1 LSDTSGIDCQLTS
14 TQWKWIFSW
23 LVIHTTTTTTT
34 TLESSLTGTA
44 AVPIRIVDSYI
55 CGPIKIDRKKNTT
68 KSFCGLCAWIFTVG
82 RSAGRLSFA
91 AGYSRQ
97 KVCWMHNPKGI
108 EHFFFFFLGSPL
120 CRLARSIDEKQTATL
135 EKYNNNSVWNWNCVV
150 PTVVTFEGICVSI
163 GEKKWF
169 HDVIRCLLLSFLRGP
184 TRFSKAD
191 KYVPNNF
198 FYSSSEKFDISP
210 TRLTEIPPII
220 RHSLPLKSA
229 FKK

>member
-1 LSDTSGIDCQLTS
+1 MCLDFHGWSIG
-14 TQWKWIFSW
+14 
-23 LVIHTTTTTTT
+23 
-34 TLESSLTGTA
+34 GT
-44 AVPIRIVDSYI
+44 VVFCR
-55 CGPIKIDRKKNTT
+55 RLFTT
-68 KSFCGLCAWIFTVG
+68 KGVLNAQSQ
-82 RSAGRLSFA
+82 
-91 AGYSRQ
+91 GYRT
-97 KVCWMHNPKGI
+97 
-108 EHFFFFFLGSPL
+108 FFFGSPL